1 MDEYNR
7 NPLNS
12 FEYEMQHA
20 LIVMELN
27 IFQKK
32 QKIHWKQK
40 YHNNIY
46 KIQAMCGYFCMG
58 FIDFM
63 LKRKFL
69 LDETN
74 LFSPKEYEKN
84 DKRILHFFQ

>member
-12 FEYEMQHA
+12 FEYEMQ
-20 LIVMELN
+20 LN

-32 QKIHWKQK
+32 QKIHRKQK

-46 KIQAMCGYFCMG
+46 RIQAMCGYCCMG

-69 LDETN
+69 LDDTN

>member
-12 FEYEMQHA
+12 FEYEMQ
-20 LIVMELN
+20 LN

-32 QKIHWKQK
+32 QKIHRKQK

-46 KIQAMCGYFCMG
+46 RIQAMCGYFCMG

-63 LKRKFL
+63 LKHKFL
-69 LDETN
+69 LDDTN